1 MSRRICWT
9 PAVAALALLLAT
21 GCADAPAKRYYTL
34 NYVPAELDS
43 RTRTSPYPFTV
54 RVRDLDIE
62 EAYARPQ
69 IVYRKSPFQL
79 DYYFYRVWA
88 VKPTRMLSDLLQK
101 HLLASNL
108 VTSVVRRFD
117 EGSKP
122 HFEITGT
129 IEAIEEYDSED
140 IWFAHIALHLR
151 LTRLSDGK
159 VVYSRRFD
167 NRKRVFE
174 NKPEYVV
181 REMSAI
187 VEFVLN
193 QVMKDLD
200 AVLARELGMS
210 VPEVPVVNTDTTEDT
225 PEIWK

>member
-1 MSRRICWT
+1 MSMRSG
-9 PAVAALALLLAT
+9 PLLLLPALALLLCA
-21 GCADAPAKRYYTL
+21 GCADAPAKKYYTI
-34 NYVPAELDS
+34 NYVPGELES
-43 RTRTSPYPFTV
+43 RLRSSPYPFTI
-54 RVRDLDIE
+54 RVRDFEIE

-108 VTSVVRRFD
+108 VTSVVRRYD

-122 HFEITGT
+122 HYELSGT
-129 IEAIEEYDSED
+129 IEAIEEYDSD
-140 IWFAHIALHLR
+140 QIWFAHIALHLR
-151 LTRLSDGK
+151 LVRLSDGR
-159 VVYSRRFD
+159 VLYSRRFD
-167 NRKRVFE
+167 NRKQVFE
-174 NKPEYVV
+174 NQPEYVV

-187 VEFVLN
+187 VEYVLN
-193 QVMKDLD
+193 QLVHDLD
-200 AVLARELGMS
+200 PVLGREYGMTTRD
-210 VPEVPVVNTDTTEDT
+210 VDTTDPDSTQDT